1 MEKWLVLAAGFVIQ
15 TVMGGIYAWSEFA
28 VKLHQN
34 YNLSRGECGAI
45 FGLTIAIFTLAMVYA
60 GSKLHTWGPKMTASI
75 GALFFIAGYL
85 TASFSQ
91 GNFALLLLGFALLT
105 GAGTGF
111 AYVCPLTVG
120 MKWFPDNRGL
130 VTGFSVAG
138 FGGGAIVLSAVSEY
152 LIHDLGYNLMVTFRM
167 ISFIF
172 GGCALIAAS
181 FLSEPSS
188 DEEKHHAHTC
198 NIPLHELILTK
209 NFALTAF
216 GMFSGTFAG
225 LLIISN
231 LKSIML
237 AADFSEYWATIS
249 ISLFAA
255 GNITGRILWGQI
267 HDRIGSRKTI
277 IAGNFLFIISLLP
290 LLSEDLSTWS
300 LPAIPLIG
308 MVFGSCFVIYAST
321 IVEIFGHRKFAGL
334 YPFCFLAYGFAALTG
349 PALGGLIADQTGSF
363 SYGIITGLVALAIH
377 LLLFAVGFG
386 RTETSAQP
394 DSPEESTVAWYKP
407 GWTILRR
414 FWLQK
419 QDS

>member
-1 MEKWLVLAAGFVIQ
+1 MARKTQFCA
-15 TVMGGIYAWSEFA
+15 
-28 VKLHQN
+28 
-34 YNLSRGECGAI
+34 
-45 FGLTIAIFTLAMVYA
+45 TIA
-60 GSKLHTWGPKMTASI
+60 
-75 GALFFIAGYL
+75 
-85 TASFSQ
+85 
-91 GNFALLLLGFALLT
+91 LLLGFALLT

-363 SYGIITGLVALAIH
+363 SYGIITGLVALAIN